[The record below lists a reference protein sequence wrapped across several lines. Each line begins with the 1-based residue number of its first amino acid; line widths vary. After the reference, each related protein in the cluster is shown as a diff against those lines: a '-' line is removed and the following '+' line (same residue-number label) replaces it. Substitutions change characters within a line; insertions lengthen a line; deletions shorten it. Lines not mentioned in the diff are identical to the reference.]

1 MATPRRS
8 LRSSLIR
15 LAYANPDLQ
24 PRLLPLLVAR
34 DVLAADEG
42 GPPDK
47 LPEDTWKYFKKVPGT
62 ILVPISNLENIRAR
76 PTGIENAKKYMW
88 MAYNGEGDRR
98 KPLTLKDEGGGKY
111 SVQDGNSTFNVA
123 RASGWKVLPGVVEE

>member
-1 MATPRRS
+1 MANS
-8 LRSSLIR
+8 LRSFVIR
-15 LAYANPDLQ
+15 LAHENPDLR
-24 PRLLPLLVAR
+24 PILLPLVAR

-47 LPEDTWKYFKKVPGT
+47 LPEDTWRYFKKVPGT
-62 ILVPISNLENIRAR
+62 ILVQVGDLENIRAR

-98 KPLTLKDEGGGKY
+98 KPLSLKDEGGGKY
-111 SVQDGNSTFNVA
+111 SIQDGNSTFNVA
-123 RASGWKVLPGVVEE
+123 RASGWRVLPGVVEE